1 MLAAITLLLVY
12 QLIGEAIAMGITEKI
27 GGLASLTAVLVVS
40 TGIIGAVA
48 AKYVLNALNITN
60 DGVRGFAVG
69 VAAHGID
76 TARTFQV
83 GEEAG
88 AFSGL
93 AMGLNG
99 LATAL
104 RFPLLYWGFRQ
115 FA

>member
-48 AKYVLNALNITN
+48 AKYVLNALNIT
-60 DGVRGFAVG
+60 DHSMRGFAVG
-69 VAAHGID
+69 VAAHGIS

-83 GEEAG
+83 RKPA
-88 AFSGL
+88 
-93 AMGLNG
+93 
-99 LATAL
+99 
-104 RFPLLYWGFRQ
+104 RFRASRW
-115 FA
+115 A